1 MVIGIP
7 MFLTIITTKE
17 SLPHQHLLQ
26 RRRPIESSLTFTTL
40 LLLLLTLFIPIIS
53 SKELSALTLSILVT
67 TSTREVVLRRLDN
80 ENVGIGLD
88 AVEPAG
94 GVELIEDSGGLLGLG
109 RGLGLRVVDYCEVG
123 MLVDVG
129 VGLENDVFVVL
140 LARL

>member
-1 MVIGIP
+1 MIGVAMV
-7 MFLTIITTKE
+7 LTIVTEE
-17 SLPHQHLLQ
+17 SLPHQQLLQ

-53 SKELSALTLSILVT
+53 SKELSAFTLSILVT

-80 ENVGIGLD
+80 QNIGIGLD

-94 GVELIEDSGGLLGLG
+94 GVELGEDSGGLLGLG
-109 RGLGLRVVDYCEVG
+109 RGLGLRVIDCCEVG

-129 VGLENDVFVVL
+129 VGLENGVFVLL